1 MLSLAPRHAESV
13 AGRPS
18 SIEGVS
24 ERRPRSRPVRSQGL
38 RGKDTC
44 LTAERRAASQASRH
58 RAPALITIVLADDH
72 NLVRGGIRCLVEVE
86 DDFKVVGE
94 AADGLKVVRLVERLK
109 PRMLIVSLAMPG
121 LNGLEI
127 TRLVHQQSPAT
138 AVIVLSMHSKE
149 QYVIQAL
156 RNGASGY
163 VVTCAKPA
171 ELVRAIRRVVAG
183 HRYLSEPLSRRPMAT
198 WLQRVKSAALDAYET
213 LTRREREVLLLV
225 SEGYSSARIASRLS
239 IGRRTAES
247 HRASVMHKLKFSN
260 QADLI
265 RYVLAHALL
274 VPLT

>member
-1 MLSLAPRHAESV
+1 MAEAVASSEFAGV
-13 AGRPS
+13 AG
-18 SIEGVS
+18 
-24 ERRPRSRPVRSQGL
+24 QGHV
-38 RGKDTC
+38 
-44 LTAERRAASQASRH
+44 LTAARRAASHEPRRRASG
-58 RAPALITIVLADDH
+58 PITIVLADDH
-72 NLVRGGIRCLVEVE
+72 CLVRGGIRCLVELE
-86 DDFKVVGE
+86 NDFRVVGE
-94 AADGLKVVRLVERLK
+94 AADGLKVARLVERLK
-109 PRMLIVSLAMPG
+109 PRMLLVALAMPG

-127 TRLVHQQSPAT
+127 TRQVHQQSPAT
-138 AVIVLSMHSKE
+138 AVIVISVCSKE
-149 QYVIQAL
+149 EYVIQAL

-183 HRYLSEPLSRRPMAT
+183 HRYLSVPLSRRPMST
-198 WLQRVKSAALDAYET
+198 WLQHVKSAAIDAYET

-265 RYVLAHALL
+265 RYVLARDVLL
-274 VPLT
+274 PVT